1 MKGKE
6 GDILSSNQIKKLLLI
21 TVPFLLVILA
31 VTIFFFN
38 RHNDITLEGPQG
50 EIAANETDS
59 SAWASF
65 YPAHWDSYQANY
77 DNTDKPSHFD
87 TKPYLQVMYAGTGFA
102 AEYNEPRGHVYTI
115 EDILAIDPARKKA
128 GASCITCKSTQAP
141 ELIDKYAE
149 QYYLMSFDE
158 IKDQVTHP
166 IGCLD
171 CHDPKTMDLRLSR
184 PALINALQRQGKDL
198 DSLTNQEM
206 RSLVCAQCHVTYY
219 FEPDTKEITFP
230 WDNGLKADE
239 ILAYFDEEGF
249 SEWVHPDA
257 GSGLVKPRHAEYE
270 TFMNS
275 THESAS
281 VACADCHMPYTRVG
295 NKKISSHT
303 WQSPLNNIEES
314 CTTCHRNGTDW
325 LTQRVKTIQGQVK
338 QTQDIAGNA
347 VVEAINELK
356 ISREA
361 PGVDQAKLEEAMYL
375 HRKAQWYLDFVAVT
389 NGYGF
394 HNPTETL
401 NNLSIAID
409 SAHKSVQL
417 AREARGVQ

>member
-1 MKGKE
+1 M
-6 GDILSSNQIKKLLLI
+6 SSDQIKKVLLI
-21 TVPFLLVILA
+21 AVPVLLVILA
-31 VTIFFFN
+31 AAIFLFN
-38 RHNDITLEGPQG
+38 RNNDITLEGPQG
-50 EIAANETDS
+50 EIAAHETDS
-59 SAWASF
+59 SVWGRF
-65 YPAHWDSYQANY
+65 YPAHWDSYQANNY
-77 DNTDKPSHFD
+77 NIDNPSHFD
-87 TKPYLQVMYAGTGFA
+87 TKPYLQVMYAGTGFSR
-102 AEYNEPRGHVYTI
+102 EYNEPRGHVYSI
-115 EDILAIDPARKKA
+115 EDVLAIDPARKKA
-128 GASCITCKSTQAP
+128 GSSCITCKSTQVP
-141 ELIDKYAE
+141 ELMDKYAE
-149 QYYLMSFDE
+149 NYYLMSFDE
-158 IKDQVTHP
+158 IAGEVSQP

-171 CHDPKTMDLRLSR
+171 CHDPKTMDLKLTR
-184 PALINALQRQGKDL
+184 PALIEALQRQGKDI
-198 DSLTNQEM
+198 DSLTNQEL

-219 FEPDTKEITFP
+219 FAPDSKKITFP
-230 WDNGLKADE
+230 WDKGLKADE
-239 ILAYFDEEGF
+239 ILAYYDEKGF

-257 GSGLVKPRHAEYE
+257 GTGLVKPRHAEYE

-275 THESAS
+275 THESAG

-325 LTQRVKTIQGQVK
+325 LIQRVKTIQSQVK

-356 ISREA
+356 ISRES
-361 PGVDQAKLEEAMYL
+361 PEVDQAKLEEAMYQ
-375 HRKAQWYLDFVAVT
+375 HRKAQWYLDYVAVT

-401 NNLSIAID
+401 NNLGIAID

-417 AREARGVQ
+417 AREARGLK

>member
-1 MKGKE
+1 MGEE
-6 GDILSSNQIKKLLLI
+6 GDILNSDQIKKLLII
-21 TVPFLLVILA
+21 TVPVLIIVLVA
-31 VTIFFFN
+31 AIFFFN
-38 RHNDITLEGPQG
+38 RHNDVALEGPQG

-59 SAWASF
+59 KAWASY

-77 DNTDKPSHFD
+77 ANTEKPSHFD
-87 TKPYLQVMYAGTGFA
+87 TKPYLQTMYAGFGFA
-102 AEYNEPRGHVYTI
+102 KEYNEPRGHVYTI

-128 GASCITCKSTQAP
+128 GASCFTCKSTQVP
-141 ELIDKYAE
+141 EAIETYGD

-158 IKDQVTHP
+158 IKDQITEP

-171 CHDPKTMDLRLSR
+171 CHDPKTMDLRLTR
-184 PALINALQRQGKDL
+184 PALIEALQRQGKDL
-198 DSLTNQEM
+198 DKITNQEM

-219 FEPDTKEITFP
+219 FEPDSKKITFP
-230 WDNGLKADE
+230 WDKGVKADQ
-239 ILAYFDEEGF
+239 ILAYYDEENF

-257 GSGLVKPRHAEYE
+257 GTGLVKPRHAEYE
-270 TFMNS
+270 TFLDS
-275 THESAS
+275 THHSAD

-295 NKKISSHT
+295 NKKVSSHT

-325 LTQRVKTIQGQVK
+325 LTKRVETIQTQVI
-338 QTQDIAGNA
+338 QSQDLAGNA

-361 PGVDQAKLEEAMYL
+361 PQVDQAKLEEAMYL

-401 NNLSIAID
+401 NNLGIAID

-417 AREARGVQ
+417 AREARGLE

>member
-1 MKGKE
+1 
-6 GDILSSNQIKKLLLI
+6 
-21 TVPFLLVILA
+21 
-31 VTIFFFN
+31 
-38 RHNDITLEGPQG
+38 
-50 EIAANETDS
+50 
-59 SAWASF
+59 
-65 YPAHWDSYQANY
+65 
-77 DNTDKPSHFD
+77 
-87 TKPYLQVMYAGTGFA
+87 
-102 AEYNEPRGHVYTI
+102 
-115 EDILAIDPARKKA
+115 
-128 GASCITCKSTQAP
+128 
-141 ELIDKYAE
+141 
-149 QYYLMSFDE
+149 MSFDD
-158 IKDQVTHP
+158 IKNQVTHP

-239 ILAYFDEEGF
+239 ILEYFDEEGF

-281 VACADCHMPYTRVG
+281 VACADRHMPYTRVG

-303 WQSPLNNIEES
+303 WQRPLNNIEES